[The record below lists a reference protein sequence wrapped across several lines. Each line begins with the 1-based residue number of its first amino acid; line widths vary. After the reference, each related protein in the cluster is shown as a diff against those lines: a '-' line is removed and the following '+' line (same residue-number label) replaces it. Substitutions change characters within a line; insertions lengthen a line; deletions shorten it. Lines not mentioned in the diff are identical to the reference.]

1 MPSPD
6 DEFSYLEQEAAEFGI
21 LTPLQTPHRAA
32 VIDPDG
38 YDLSA
43 IVWGQHPSATYLHG
57 AGLNA
62 HTWDATIAELGT
74 AAIAVDLPGHGDSSW
89 RRDRD
94 YRASRNAGA
103 VASVLDA
110 LGAGPQLVV
119 GQSLG
124 GGTAIAL
131 AAQRPDLVTGLVVVD
146 FSPGLTSD
154 AAEQVTGFLAG
165 PQVFSSREEIAERA
179 IAFGFGASRAALDRG
194 IVLNTRVRDD
204 GSVIFK
210 HQLTNLEP
218 GETVQLQD
226 FETLWADLGR
236 ITVPILLV
244 HAEHGFLSAAVVDD
258 FLSRVPGATGV
269 QIDTGHNVQEEKPVE
284 LAAIIRSFAESIAR

>member
-21 LTPLQTPHRAA
+21 RTPLQIPHRAT
-32 VIDPDG
+32 VIDADG
-38 YDLSA
+38 YDLSG
-43 IVWGQHPSATYLHG
+43 IIWGEQPTTTYLHG

-62 HTWDATIAELGT
+62 HTWDSTIAELGT
-74 AAIAVDLPGHGDSSW
+74 PALALDLPGHGDSAW
-89 RRDRD
+89 RDDRD
-94 YRASRNAGA
+94 YRPSANARA

-110 LGAGPQLVV
+110 LGTGAQLVV

-131 AAQRPDLVTGLVVVD
+131 AAQRPDLVRALVVVD
-146 FSPGLTSD
+146 FSPGLAPG

-165 PQVFSSREEIAERA
+165 PQVFASRDEIAERA

-218 GETVQLQD
+218 GQTVQLQD
-226 FETLWADLGR
+226 FDTLWPELEQIA
-236 ITVPILLV
+236 VPVLLV
-244 HAEHGFLSAAVVDD
+244 HAEHGFLSPAVVDE
-258 FLSRVPGATGV
+258 FLGRVPGATGV
-269 QIDTGHNVQEEKPVE
+269 QLDTGHNVQEEKPVE
-284 LAAIIRSFAESIAR
+284 LAAVIRAFTDRYVS